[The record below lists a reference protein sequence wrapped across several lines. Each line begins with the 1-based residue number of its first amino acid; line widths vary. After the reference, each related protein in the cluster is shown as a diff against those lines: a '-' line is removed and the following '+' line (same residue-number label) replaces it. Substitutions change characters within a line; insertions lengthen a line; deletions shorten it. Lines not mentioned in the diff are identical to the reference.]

1 MSQYSDQTP
10 NQTTNFR
17 PKANIHNEMKSYINL
32 ASHGHFPL
40 FFKEWLAEGVTNQGP
55 MSFQVANR
63 NVRETFKKLSCHRTQ
78 QKKKTALIGLQ
89 KDEREVFVKSFIK
102 VVEHGLL
109 KDLKTLH

>member
-1 MSQYSDQTP
+1 
-10 NQTTNFR
+10 
-17 PKANIHNEMKSYINL
+17 MKSYLHL

-40 FFKEWLAEGVTNQGP
+40 FFKEWLEEGIESQGP

-63 NVRETFKKLSCHRTQ
+63 NVRETFKKLAKHRTE
-78 QKKKTALIGLQ
+78 QKKKTALTGLE
-89 KDEREVFVKSFIK
+89 KTERDVFVKSFIK